1 MNQLPQLP
9 DPGSRPTRNRDPN
22 RWADL
27 AAFVTILLIGGA
39 FIAFAH
45 EAAVLLVTTCAALG
59 GLYEV
64 WRRLCA
70 ARRERHPDDGQAGT
84 KEE

>member
-1 MNQLPQLP
+1 MNQLPQIP
-9 DPGSRPTRNRDPN
+9 DPGNRPARNRNPN

-27 AAFVTILLIGGA
+27 AAFVAILLIGGA
-39 FIAFAH
+39 FIALAH

-64 WRRLCA
+64 WRRLRA
-70 ARRERHPDDGQAGT
+70 SQREQHPDDDQAGT

>member
-1 MNQLPQLP
+1 MHRLPQLP
-9 DPGSRPTRNRDPN
+9 DSSERPVRPRDPGP
-22 RWADL
+22 WADL
-27 AAFVTILLIGGA
+27 AAFVAILLVGGA
-39 FIAFAH
+39 FIALAH

-64 WRRLCA
+64 WRRLRA
-70 ARRERHPDDGQAGT
+70 SQREQHPDDDQAGT